1 MGNAGT
7 WGIGVG
13 NAGAEEK
20 GYTEEK
26 GVEKGAEAGNAE
38 AGTKGKAEVAAFEA
52 APVEDAVAV
61 VGSNGKEAG
70 KPAVAAAVKVG
81 AKPGA
86 NAAWGCA
93 AKGTVADGMAE
104 ETVGKARGDEATP
117 EGTEA
122 ALGAAGTKG
131 AWVVLAGPL
140 TKAKGGARK
149 GFERAASRY
158 E

>member
-20 GYTEEK
+20 GYTAEK

-38 AGTKGKAEVAAFEA
+38 AGTKGKAGVAAFEA
-52 APVEDAVAV
+52 APTEEAV

-70 KPAVAAAVKVG
+70 RPAVAAAVKAG
-81 AKPGA
+81 ASTGA

-93 AKGTVADGMAE
+93 AKGTVAEGMAE
-104 ETVGKARGDEATP
+104 ETVGKASGDEATP
-117 EGTEA
+117 EGIEA

-131 AWVVLAGPL
+131 AWVVPAGPRE
-140 TKAKGGARK
+140 KAKGGARK